1 MVTAL
6 CAVLVFQST
15 VVVSLWGYAIYIQP
29 GGTAAVATTITLFP
43 VYAISYIIYGIR
55 MHALMI
61 LLDFL
66 SALF

>member
-6 CAVLVFQST
+6 CTALVFQST

-29 GGTAAVATTITLFP
+29 VGTAAATTTLFP